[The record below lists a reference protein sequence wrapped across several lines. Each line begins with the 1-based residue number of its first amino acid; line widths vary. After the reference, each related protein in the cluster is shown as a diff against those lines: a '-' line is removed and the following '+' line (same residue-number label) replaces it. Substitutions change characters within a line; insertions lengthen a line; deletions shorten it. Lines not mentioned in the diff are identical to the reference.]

1 MEAAFR
7 KYKDAGGE
15 QILAAGVMQLCEDM
29 GVSPSD
35 VSLLVL
41 AWHFQAR
48 RMCEFSR
55 AEWTAGMA
63 SLGCDSVAKLGA
75 KLPAL
80 RASLSVDTT
89 FRAVYAFAFAFALEE
104 GAKALMADTALALWL
119 LLLPGQWAL
128 GQAWCDFI
136 ADQKHLKVVSKDTWA
151 QLLQFSRTVKA
162 DLSNYDP
169 EGAWPSIIDDF
180 AEQLTAKAAEEA
192 AT

>member
-7 KYKDAGGE
+7 KYQDAGGE

-180 AEQLTAKAAEEA
+180 AEQLAAKAAQET